1 MYVCMYVCMYLCMY
15 VCMYVCMY
23 FTFMKVPEYYDSYV
37 IVTLLQKYDKNL
49 TGAYHQYI
57 YLVYTKTVDSVFH
70 AL

>member
-1 MYVCMYVCMYLCMY
+1 
-15 VCMYVCMY
+15 MYVCMY